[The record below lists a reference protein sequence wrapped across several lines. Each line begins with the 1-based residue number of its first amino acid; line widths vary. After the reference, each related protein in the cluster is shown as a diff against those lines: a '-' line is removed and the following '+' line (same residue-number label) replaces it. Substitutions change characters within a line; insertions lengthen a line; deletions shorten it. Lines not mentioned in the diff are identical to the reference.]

1 MGGGKTCSSG
11 SHQAV
16 RVPNNIFGKR
26 LDRHVVAVSLYVAC
40 NNLCLVREALRET
53 PAMALGI
60 ADHAWPISDLLMQPL

>member
-1 MGGGKTCSSG
+1 MASKRF
-11 SHQAV
+11 A
-16 RVPNNIFGKR
+16 RLNNSFGKR
-26 LDRHVVAVSLYVAC
+26 LDCHVVAVSLYVAC